1 MLIIQISNLF
11 NIFSATNPSQFKIEF
26 FVNDLSKPGA
36 STFESLGGVEYNQN
50 GNIHLECEHRVS

>member
-1 MLIIQISNLF
+1 MICSR
-11 NIFSATNPSQFKIEF
+11 ATNPSQFKIEF

-50 GNIHLECEHRVS
+50 GSIHLECEHLVCIGK